1 MAGISS
7 ICSNPSDHP
16 GQTTRSVYIHVPF
29 CRHKCGYCD
38 FTLVAGRDDL
48 FDRYLAALAR
58 EFQLHGFDPSQP
70 TEVDTL
76 FLGGGTP
83 THPTVSQ
90 LRALLELIR
99 AHFPVGPGAEFSV
112 EANPLD
118 LTDEKIELLSDFGVN
133 RLSLGVQA
141 LRDDLL
147 TLLERDHRAGQIGP
161 LLERVR
167 PKFASVSIDLMFGIP
182 GQTLNDWE
190 QSIREVVAYD
200 LPHVSTYGLTWE
212 PNTAFS
218 TRLKRGELHRA
229 DDGLEGEMYL
239 AAMEFL
245 GTAGYRHYEISN
257 FARPGFECRHHLVY
271 WNGGD
276 YEAFGPS
283 AARHRAGRRETNVR
297 SVLGWLSAIE
307 SGRSVVGDA
316 EDLDSE
322 TRARELIMLQ
332 LRLDHGVI
340 RDAFSQQTGY
350 LFDELAAGQLADLV
364 ASGLLEDTGDAV
376 RLTRSGKLL
385 GDRVAA
391 AFL

>member
-7 ICSNPSDHP
+7 ICSNPSDHL
-16 GQTTRSVYIHVPF
+16 GQTRRSVYIHVPF

-48 FDRYLAALAR
+48 FDRYLSALSR
-58 EFQLHGFDPSQP
+58 EFQLHGFDLSRP

-76 FLGGGTP
+76 FFGGGTP
-83 THPTVSQ
+83 THPTTSQ

-99 AHFPVGPGAEFSV
+99 AYFPLRGGAEFSV

-147 TLLERDHRAGQIGP
+147 MLLERDHRASQIGP
-161 LLERVR
+161 LLDRVR
-167 PKFASVSIDLMFGIP
+167 PAFASVSIDLMFGIP
-182 GQTLNDWE
+182 GQTLGDWE
-190 QSIREVVAYD
+190 QSLREVVAYD

-239 AAMEFL
+239 AAMEYL
-245 GTAGYRHYEISN
+245 GAAGYRHYETSN

-283 AARHRAGRRETNVR
+283 AARHREGRRETNVR

-307 SGRSVVGDA
+307 SGRSVIGDA
-316 EDLDSE
+316 EDLDPE

-332 LRLDHGVI
+332 LRLHQGVV
-340 RDAFSQQTGY
+340 RDAFLQQTGFS
-350 LFDELAAGQLADLV
+350 FDELAAGRLSEFV
-364 ASGLLEDTGDAV
+364 ASGLLEDTGIAV

-391 AFL
+391 EFL

>member
-7 ICSNPSDHP
+7 ICSNPDDRAAL
-16 GQTTRSVYIHVPF
+16 TTRSVYIHIPF

-48 FDRYLAALAR
+48 FDRYLSALSR

-99 AHFPVGPGAEFSV
+99 AYFPLGGGAEFSV

-118 LTDEKIELLSDFGVN
+118 LTDEKIELLSEFGVN

-141 LRDDLL
+141 LRDELL
-147 TLLERDHRAGQIGP
+147 TLLERDHRAVQIGP
-161 LLERVR
+161 LLERLR
-167 PKFASVSIDLMFGIP
+167 PVFASVSIDLMFGIP

-190 QSIREVVAYD
+190 QSLREVVAYD

-239 AAMEFL
+239 TAMELL
-245 GTAGYRHYEISN
+245 GAAGYRHYEISN

-271 WNGGD
+271 WNGRD

-297 SVLGWLSAIE
+297 SVLGWLSAVE

-316 EDLDSE
+316 EDLDPE

-340 RDAFSQQTGY
+340 RDAFSQQTGFA
-350 LFDELAAGQLADLV
+350 FDDLAAGQLAELL
-364 ASGLLEDTGDAV
+364 ASGLLEDTGEGV
-376 RLTRSGKLL
+376 RLTRQGKLL

-391 AFL
+391 EFL